1 MIHIDGTVRVCGL
14 FGDPVAHSFSPAMH
28 NAGFR
33 ELGLNWAY
41 IPFRVTA
48 DNLAAAVDGVR
59 ALGMAG
65 VNITVPHKQA
75 VLGCLDHITEE
86 AALIGAVNT
95 VVNRQGLLWGYN
107 TDGPGFI
114 RALAEDAGFSVSG
127 RRALIL
133 GAGGAARAVA
143 VSLALAGAS
152 GIIIANRS
160 PGKARELAELVRS
173 KTGCPAG
180 VLGTYPQPGS
190 GSAPEKEWQEAVGG
204 SALVVQT
211 TTLGM
216 HPNQDTLPPFP
227 YHLLGPGH
235 LAVDLVYNPRQTLF
249 LKRCAGRGAGVSS
262 GLGMLL
268 YQGVQAFE
276 MWTGVRA
283 PVERMRKILKG
294 CVS

>member
-1 MIHIDGTVRVCGL
+1 MHIDGTIRVCGL

-28 NAGFR
+28 NAAFR

-41 IPFRVTA
+41 IPFRVAT
-48 DNLAAAVDGVR
+48 DNLATAVDGVR

-75 VLGCLDHITEE
+75 VLGCLDHVSEE

-95 VVNRQGLLWGYN
+95 VVNRQGRLWGYN

-114 RALAEDAGFSVSG
+114 RSLAEDAGFSVSG
-127 RRALIL
+127 RRVLIL

-143 VSLALAGAS
+143 VSLALAGAA
-152 GIIIANRS
+152 GIVIANRS
-160 PGKARELAELVRS
+160 PGKALELTELVRN

-180 VLGTYPQPGS
+180 VLGPYCQS
-190 GSAPEKEWQEAVGG
+190 GTDSAVEKEWEDAIGV
-204 SALVVQT
+204 SSLVVQT
-211 TTLGM
+211 TILGM
-216 HPNQDTLPPFP
+216 HPNQNTLPEFP

-235 LAVDLVYNPRQTLF
+235 LAVDLVYNPQRTEF
-249 LKRCAGRGAGVSS
+249 LKRCSDRGAGVCS

-276 MWTGVRA
+276 MWTGERA
-283 PVERMRKILKG
+283 PVELMRKILKG
-294 CVS
+294 CVSS